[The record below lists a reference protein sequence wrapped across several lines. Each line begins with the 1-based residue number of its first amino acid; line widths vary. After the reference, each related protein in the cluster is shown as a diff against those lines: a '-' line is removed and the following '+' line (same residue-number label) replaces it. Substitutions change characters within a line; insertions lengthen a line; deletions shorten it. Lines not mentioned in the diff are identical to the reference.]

1 MGVGSAAEA
10 KRAMALGG
18 SFDAKDRVWANPTV
32 H

>member
-1 MGVGSAAEA
+1 MGIDSAAEA
-10 KRAMALGG
+10 KMAIALGG